1 MTGRGRTRSA
11 GRAGIGRPAFGR
23 AAIGVAIGL
32 ALLVGAELVART
44 QEVPDAATPLGDAV
58 EGSVL
63 LTGDPWLLWSLRPG
77 DHEEVGVPVHVNAL
91 GLRDRDRGEK
101 ARPRALALGDS
112 SVYGFGVRDEEVFTT
127 LLEVGG
133 AAEFVNA
140 AVPGYSTYQ
149 ALNLLDMRGWALSPD
164 LLVVGTLWSDNNFDS
179 FTDRELLASYA
190 GWQASPGRSLRMRLE
205 ASALFRWLDW
215 TLRVAPRGAEARKV
229 GWQVGGDDPR
239 TGTRR
244 VDIASYAAN
253 LEALCAR
260 MYARGGGVVF
270 LVLANREDVEPLSH
284 DPAWA
289 PYRRVMRETA
299 ARWGAAIAEAPS
311 AFQASGRSADA
322 LFLDQMH
329 PTPLGHRILADVVGA
344 ALAARAWPE
353 RPLTLTEPSGPLVV
367 PEDPFEG
374 RGREEPA
381 GDVPGGVR

>member
-1 MTGRGRTRSA
+1 
-11 GRAGIGRPAFGR
+11 
-23 AAIGVAIGL
+23 V
-32 ALLVGAELVART
+32 ALLLGTELLARAQPVPAAGA
-44 QEVPDAATPLGDAV
+44 PLGDAV
-58 EGSVL
+58 KGSVL
-63 LTGDPWLLWSLRPG
+63 LNGDPWLLWSLAPG

-91 GLRDRDRGEK
+91 GMRDRDRGAK
-101 ARPRALALGDS
+101 AGPRALALGDS
-112 SVYGFGVRDEEVFTT
+112 SVYGFGVRDEQVFTA
-127 LLEVGG
+127 LLEHRT

-140 AVPGYSTYQ
+140 AVPGYSTFQ

-164 LLVVGTLWSDNNFDS
+164 VLVVGTLWSDNNFDS
-179 FTDRELLASYA
+179 FTDRDLLASYA
-190 GWQASPGRSLRMRLE
+190 GWQASSVRSLRMGLE

-215 TLRVAPRGAEARKV
+215 TVRVAPQGARARKV

-239 TGTRR
+239 TGSRR
-244 VDIASYAAN
+244 VDIRSYAAN
-253 LEALCAR
+253 LDSMCAR

-270 LVLANREDVEPLSH
+270 LVLANREDVEPLSA

-329 PTPLGHRILADVVGA
+329 PTPLGHQILADAVGA
-344 ALAARAWPE
+344 ALAARGWPE
-353 RPLTLTEPSGPLVV
+353 RALTLTQPATTLVV
-367 PEDPFEG
+367 PADPFEG

-381 GDVPGGVR
+381 GNVPGRAAR